1 MDLKTYQKK
10 HKTETVKEE
19 VTQDDLRKTA
29 QKYEGRSDAELLD
42 EIAKA
47 ARSQRQEGT
56 LSDEKLDR
64 FVGDLTPMLNAEQR
78 ERLQRAI
85 RLIKG
90 G

>member
-1 MDLKTYQKK
+1 MDLKTYQKNR
-10 HKTETVKEE
+10 KTETVKEE

-47 ARSQRQEGT
+47 ARSRRQEGT

-78 ERLQRAI
+78 ERLQKAI